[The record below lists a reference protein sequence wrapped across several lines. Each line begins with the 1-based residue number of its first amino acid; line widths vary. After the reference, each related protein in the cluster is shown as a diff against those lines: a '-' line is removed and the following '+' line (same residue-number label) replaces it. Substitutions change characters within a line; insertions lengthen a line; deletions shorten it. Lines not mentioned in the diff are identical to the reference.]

1 MRFIGSR
8 GGAGRWCVDKNDPL
22 AEWNQLIDD
31 RGSFLVE
38 PDQHRQIL
46 IGLAKEALDGGQVCS
61 EEFGEML
68 ELLDCAKIWAEVELA
83 EAEGIGLFVGR
94 TPGTIAGGDNS
105 GTVDVPNN
113 DER

>member
-1 MRFIGSR
+1 MTGF
-8 GGAGRWCVDKNDPL
+8 DPL
-22 AEWNQLIDD
+22 AEWNRCIDD
-31 RGSFLVE
+31 RGSFLAE
-38 PDQHRQIL
+38 PDQYRQRL
-46 IGLAKEALDGGQVCS
+46 MVLARAALDGGQVS
-61 EEFGEML
+61 EEEFGEML